1 MNNFAFEETNYGISC
16 SDDDTS
22 DLLFNDLADNAW
34 DLLNQPVRT
43 ARQSS
48 SAAVDIYLDRF
59 TTTGSA
65 ALRAAQDITLGPL
78 FFRLFE
84 GDKPIEV
91 NPDPEPPVKQEWTI
105 AMYIA
110 TDFGSECTIEKRT
123 KKLQELAEGTKG
135 KPVTIVVQT
144 AAKNKDG
151 TYDVERF
158 ALKNG
163 AIVKL
168 ESPGKTKGYAQ
179 DVEDLL
185 KFTTKKYESKNL
197 CLTLDSHGSGNGG
210 LHGDVGDM
218 SLADLNKAVKNG
230 LKGTGHEKLDLLQF
244 DACLMAQN
252 GVLES
257 TCDITKHIVASAEP
271 EGTGAGAANADNRQL
286 TELLKKPKMTAGEL
300 ADIFVAQSKDNPDF
314 KTLAHFDME
323 KYQKFRKSLDTFGE
337 KLAKQCANANNLK
350 TIRKICSETFVY
362 GKGGF
367 PFGFMMPKPPAAPGM
382 ENEAQPDSWLMRRL
396 QGLLGGSKFSSGR
409 EMQPEMPP
417 PGYGP
422 EYQGRPSLEPR
433 PSIPSYEESSDVHG
447 IFGMF
452 RGNPNKRDL
461 KDFVARVL
469 LAIDKGH
476 LTDEDG
482 SLRQAAKD
490 VLIDGTALTKSFY
503 GRDERKNLG
512 GLSAF
517 LPAEPTDGAKTDPV
531 ISTTGG
537 WRDFQKI
544 LRESGAKK
552 K

>member
-1 MNNFAFEETNYGISC
+1 MNNFAFEETDYGTNCI
-16 SDDDTS
+16 DDDTS
-22 DLLFNDLADNAW
+22 SRFFNDLADSGW
-34 DLLNQPVRT
+34 GLLNRLDRT
-43 ARQSS
+43 ARQAS
-48 SAAVDIYLDRF
+48 SAAADSYLDF
-59 TTTGSA
+59 LPTTGSA
-65 ALRAAQDITLGPL
+65 ALRAAQDITFGPL
-78 FFRLFE
+78 LRLFE

-91 NPDPEPPVKQEWTI
+91 VNPDPEPPAKQEWTI

-110 TDFGSECTIEKRT
+110 TDFGNECTIEKRT

-144 AAKNKDG
+144 AIKNKDG

-230 LKGTGHEKLDLLQF
+230 LKGTRHEKLDLLQF

-271 EGTGAGAANADNRQL
+271 EGTGAGAASADNKQL
-286 TELLKKPKMTAGEL
+286 TELLKKPKITASEL

-337 KLAKQCANANNLK
+337 KLAKQCAKPDNLK

-367 PFGFMMPKPPAAPGM
+367 PFGMMMPKPPGAADN
-382 ENEAQPDSWLMRRL
+382 ENAPQPHGWLMRRL
-396 QGLLGGSKFSSGR
+396 QGLPGSGAQLPADK
-409 EMQPEMPP
+409 EMPP
-417 PGYGP
+417 EVPRPGLP
-422 EYQGRPSLEPR
+422 DHPRRPSLEPR
-433 PSIPSYEESSDVHG
+433 SSISPYEEPSESHG
-447 IFGMF
+447 IFAMF